1 MWKETTMSL
10 GQSLVIS
17 GMGILIVV
25 GALALLAIAIIVL
38 SKIVGVLTDGEKKA
52 AAAPAPA
59 AAPAAPVNN
68 LDEEAYAVLIAA
80 VSEET
85 HMPLTSFQITEI
97 KEIG

>member
-1 MWKETTMSL
+1 MSL

-38 SKIVGVLTDGEKKA
+38 SKIVGVLTGGEKKA

>member
-38 SKIVGVLTDGEKKA
+38 SKIVGVLTGGEKKA
-52 AAAPAPA
+52 AAA
-59 AAPAAPVNN
+59 VNN

>member
-1 MWKETTMSL
+1 MWKETTMSV
-10 GQSLVIS
+10 GQSLIIS
-17 GMGILIVV
+17 GMGLLIVV
-25 GALALLAIAIIVL
+25 GALALLAIAIIIL
-38 SKIVGVLTDGEKKA
+38 SKIVGVLTGGEKK

-80 VSEET
+80 VSEEA

-97 KEIG
+97 KEVG

>member
-25 GALALLAIAIIVL
+25 AALALLAIAIIVL

>member
-25 GALALLAIAIIVL
+25 GALTLLAIAIIVL
-38 SKIVGVLTDGEKKA
+38 SKIVGVLTGGEKKA

-68 LDEEAYAVLIAA
+68 LDEESYAVLIAA

>member
-1 MWKETTMSL
+1 MWKERTMSL

-38 SKIVGVLTDGEKKA
+38 SKIVGVLTGGEKKA

>member
-38 SKIVGVLTDGEKKA
+38 SKIVGVLTGGEKKA
-52 AAAPAPA
+52 AAAPA